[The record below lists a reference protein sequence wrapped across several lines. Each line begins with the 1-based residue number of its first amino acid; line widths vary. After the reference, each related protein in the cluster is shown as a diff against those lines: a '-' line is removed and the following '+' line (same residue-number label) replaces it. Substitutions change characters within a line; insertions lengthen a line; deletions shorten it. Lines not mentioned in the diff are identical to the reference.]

1 MWILKWLPDWIF
13 YAMFF
18 MGIAGLITSWVL
30 DYIPFVNTYNLPIKV
45 VSIVLV
51 VIGTYMAGA
60 ISNETAWLA
69 RVKDLEYKIAQA
81 EIKSAES
88 NTKIVEKI
96 VTKTEI
102 IREKGKEVTQY
113 IDREVVKYDTQCV
126 IPKEFVKAVN
136 DAAKGAK

>member
-30 DYIPFVNTYNLPIKV
+30 DYIPLVNTYNLPIKV

-60 ISNETAWLA
+60 ISNETAWLD